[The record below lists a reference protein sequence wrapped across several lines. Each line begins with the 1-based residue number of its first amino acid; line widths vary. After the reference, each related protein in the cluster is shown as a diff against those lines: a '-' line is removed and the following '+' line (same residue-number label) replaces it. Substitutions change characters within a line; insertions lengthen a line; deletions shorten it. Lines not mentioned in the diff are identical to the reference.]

1 MLKKVI
7 PLFLLLIIQ
16 SANADSL
23 KNMIQ
28 KSLQTHPSV
37 GSQALR
43 VKSSELDIKT
53 AKWQFYP
60 TIGLEFS
67 TKDQSNSSAERSFS
81 DSFRDFGNA
90 STMIVSLEQPLWTGG
105 RLKGGLN
112 RATANLQETQE
123 GLGQLQREL
132 ALNVVQAYGNWLA
145 ADLRVKSWQ
154 ETLETHISLK
164 ETVNRRLEE
173 GLASNSDQLLAD
185 SRLTSVRAE
194 LTAAQ
199 AQAHVA
205 LSSLSQLVGD
215 DIENEDLSIE
225 RVLPVLE
232 KDLITMID
240 LAMELSPDVQRS
252 LAQVE
257 VARADVSIQ
266 QSQRLPSIF
275 LRMEHEFGKTG
286 AGRDRVSDS
295 AVFIGVRTAL
305 GAGLSAFSGIDSSRA
320 AYQASLAAVDVQRLA
335 IKEQVQGDYYLVS
348 SFAAR
353 LDALKQSEGMTEAVF
368 ESYNRQF
375 LSGRKTW
382 FDLLNSA
389 RDLAQSKVQL
399 ADAESAHLVVTWRL
413 AIFTQALDSLLE
425 NASEKNIR

>member
-1 MLKKVI
+1 MI

-60 TIGLEFS
+60 TLGLEFS
-67 TKDQSNSSAERSFS
+67 TQDKSNNVGDRSFS

-90 STMIVSLEQPLWTGG
+90 RTTIVSLEQPLWTGG
-105 RLKGGLN
+105 RLKGGLD

-132 ALNVVQAYGNWLA
+132 ALNIVQAYGNWLA

-164 ETVNRRLEE
+164 KTVNRRLEE

-199 AQAHVA
+199 AEVHVA

-225 RVLPVLE
+225 LVLPVLE
-232 KDLITMID
+232 EDLITMIG

-257 VARADVSIQ
+257 LARADVSIQ
-266 QSQRLPSIF
+266 KSQSLPTLF
-275 LRMEHEFGKTG
+275 LRMEYEFGKTG
-286 AGRDRVSDS
+286 VERDSFSDS
-295 AVFIGVRTAL
+295 AAFIGVRTAL
-305 GAGLSAFSGIDSSRA
+305 GAGLSAFSGIDSSHA

-399 ADAESAHLVVTWRL
+399 ADAESAYLVVTWRL

-425 NASEKNIR
+425 GEG